1 MSKENSTANI
11 TNNSVKN
18 IHSIQAKRKAKEE
31 LSNVDEQRLDDASLW
46 ITKIDRTLSKNEQQS
61 LSKWLTD
68 SPKNVEVF
76 LEVAQLWDK
85 VDTLHR
91 LADLFPKSSVVYQSR
106 VSKSWKGALVAS
118 IAMVL
123 SLSIFIFGNNEQA
136 NKQESLIA
144 KTNLQTTFETKI
156 GGSET
161 IKLPDGSKVV
171 LNTNTLAKINF
182 TKHARIIE
190 LRRGELHIDV
200 AHDKSRPLSI
210 LVAGK
215 IIQAVGTA
223 FNVEVRNNSIEL
235 IVTDGRVLVA
245 DIEFQNQL
253 LDSNN
258 IGLPLPPGSFAI
270 SKGEKINLQPIGLP
284 HIADFSKEIIH
295 IEPVD
300 IAASLSWRT
309 GNLIFRGES
318 LADAMAEIARYSNM
332 TIELDDDSELKMIR
346 VAGMFKT
353 GDIVGL
359 LNVLEQNFNI
369 HHQQIS
375 EHKIFL
381 KLASK

>member
-1 MSKENSTANI
+1 MKRENLTGNAAS
-11 TNNSVKN
+11 N
-18 IHSIQAKRKAKEE
+18 IHSIQAKREAKEE
-31 LSNVDEQRLDDASLW
+31 LVNLDEHRLDEASLW
-46 ITKIDRTLSKNEQQS
+46 ITKIDRKLSKKEQLS
-61 LSKWLTD
+61 LSKWLMD
-68 SPKNVEVF
+68 SAQNVEVF

-85 VDTLHR
+85 VETLHR
-91 LADLFPKSSVVYQSR
+91 LADLFPKSSSVYQNNN
-106 VSKSWKGALVAS
+106 SKSWKGALVAS
-118 IAMVL
+118 IAVVL
-123 SLSIFIFGNNEQA
+123 SLSIFVFSNNQT
-136 NKQESLIA
+136 NTQESLITQ
-144 KTNLQTTFETKI
+144 TNLQTTFETKI
-156 GGSET
+156 GESRT
-161 IKLPDGSKVV
+161 IHLPDGSKVV
-171 LNTNTLAKINF
+171 FNTNTLAEIKF
-182 TKHARIIE
+182 TKLARVIE
-190 LRRGELHIDV
+190 LKRGELHIDV

-245 DIEFQNQL
+245 DIEFQNEL

-258 IGLPLPPGSFAI
+258 IGLPLPPGTFAI
-270 SKGEKINLQPIGLP
+270 SKGEKINLQPIGIP
-284 HIADFSKEIIH
+284 HIANFSEEIIH

-332 TIELDDDSELKMIR
+332 TIELDDDSELRMIR

-359 LNVLEQNFNI
+359 LNVLEQNFDI